1 MKKRLALVTLGVLT
15 LVLFGMST
23 FSALAAEST
32 TTTLEGPAH
41 VKVGVWLVNVEKV
54 DLPAN
59 TYRLDFYLWFKFN
72 PAEISLNEVKNFE
85 FVNGQPT
92 KYEVDANEEQG
103 YIEYRVK
110 GDFIAVF
117 DFTRYPFE
125 SHELPVVLEHKT
137 LNISGIA
144 FEQDHESTIEPAA
157 NVAGW
162 NLGGFRTEVKE
173 HAYDKVYSRF
183 IFSVTLSRPVVSAF
197 IKSVLPV
204 SFITTISLLAFFM
217 APTNFSQRITLAVT
231 TLLAATTFHLSL
243 LNGIPPTGYL
253 TLADRIMISVYA
265 IFLYNIAVSV
275 FIMRLVDSKKFEEA
289 LKIKSKAV
297 LFLPVIVT
305 ILVAVQVVVY

>member
-15 LVLFGMST
+15 LVLFVTST

-32 TTTLEGPAH
+32 TTALEDPVH

-72 PAEISLNEVKNFE
+72 PAEISINEVKNFE

-92 KYEVDANEEQG
+92 KYEVDASEDG
-103 YIEYRVK
+103 YLEYRVK

-125 SHELPVVLEHKT
+125 SHELPVVLEHKI
-137 LNISGIA
+137 LNISSIV
-144 FEQDHESTIEPAA
+144 FEQDPESTIEPAA

-183 IFSVTLSRPVVSAF
+183 IFSVNLSRPVVSAF

-275 FIMRLVDSKKFEEA
+275 FIMRLVDSKKFEDA

-297 LFLPVIVT
+297 LFLPVIVA

>member
-1 MKKRLALVTLGVLT
+1 MKKRLAFVTLGLLT
-15 LVLFGMST
+15 LVLFGMSA
-23 FSALAAEST
+23 FSTIAAEST
-32 TTTLEGPAH
+32 TAPSENPAH

-85 FVNGQPT
+85 FVNGQPS
-92 KYEVDANEEQG
+92 KYEVDTNEEQG
-103 YIEYRVK
+103 YLEYRVK
-110 GDFIAVF
+110 GDFITVF

-137 LNISGIA
+137 LNISRIV
-144 FEQDHESTIEPAA
+144 FEQDPESTIEPAA

-162 NLGGFRTEVKE
+162 NLGGFQTEVTE
-173 HAYDKVYSRF
+173 HAYDRVFSRF
-183 IFSVTLSRPVVSAF
+183 VFSVNLSRPIVSAF

-204 SFITTISLLAFFM
+204 SVITMISILAFFM
-217 APTNFSQRITLAVT
+217 SPTNFAQRITLAVT

-253 TLADRIMISVYA
+253 TFADRIMLSVYA

-275 FIMRLVDSKKFEEA
+275 FIMKLVDSKKFEDA
-289 LKIKSKAV
+289 LKIKSKAL
-297 LFLPVIVT
+297 LFLPVLVT
-305 ILVAVQVVVY
+305 ILVAVQAVL